1 MGEKAFLVWS
11 KLVKRPL
18 LVGLFVWS
26 LVNYLIYLHN
36 TMGMVVVLNAVP
48 FFLFVG
54 GNALEDGFYKYV
66 LGINPPKR

>member
-1 MGEKAFLVWS
+1 MVDKAFLAWT

-26 LVNYLIYLHN
+26 LANYLIYLHE
-36 TMGMVVVLNAVP
+36 TMAVVVFLNAIP

-54 GNALEDGFYKYV
+54 GSALEDGFYKYV